1 VTPGNLELYQVVT
14 EMLVVPGTLAAIVR
28 LDERRLSD
36 ERLARA
42 WPPVSRDAV
51 VFATWQF
58 GILFGCPSLLV
69 WFIRT
74 RGALLGVPLGLAAAL
89 GLFLAALASAYV
101 PEVAIDW
108 LGL

>member
-1 VTPGNLELYQVVT
+1 MREGDVEFVQVVC
-14 EMLVVPGTLAAIVR
+14 EMLVVPAVAAAIVR
-28 LDERRLSD
+28 IDERRLTGV
-36 ERLARA
+36 RLERA

-58 GILFGCPSLLV
+58 GILFGCPAMLV

-74 RGALLGVPLGLAAAL
+74 RRSLWGVAQGLAAA
-89 GLFLAALASAYV
+89 GLLFAAALVSALV
-101 PEVAIDW
+101 PEAVIDW